1 MRSVIHRGA
10 VLTAAM
16 TALSF
21 SLVACGDS
29 DDSGGSD
36 GGSASISVGQVGNY
50 SGAIPGLD
58 GQGYG
63 LQAWVKMTND
73 AGGIDGHKIDL
84 HTADAKGDPA
94 SEVSQVT
101 QMISRDKVV
110 AFAGMGL
117 STIAG
122 AAPTLDKQGIPVIGG
137 NTNDVAWAVNPGLYA
152 TGAGLLGT
160 YLQGFFGVPEPGAKT
175 GLVYCKES
183 AGCTGVKTMM
193 FDLGLSKA
201 NGGDPVYSAEVSLAA
216 PSFTAQCIAAKQ
228 AGVEVLAV
236 AMDTA
241 NVIRLAKD
249 CDKQGYNPTYAE
261 SGTIAG
267 DDVAKT
273 PAMDGTLAGQAQAPW
288 FLTDGP
294 IPEHREAMTKYFPD
308 TPVDSNTVAGWTA
321 GVALGQAIKNYLSEN
336 PDAEID
342 SDAIKEGLGMFK
354 DETLGGLTPPLT
366 FTSSG
371 VQKQTAC
378 AFSIVVKDGAWTQNG
393 TDPVCPPDD
402 IQPTLD
408 SALEALS
415 SGS

>member
-1 MRSVIHRGA
+1 MQRLLHRAVI
-10 VLTAAM
+10 LIAAA
-16 TALSF
+16 TALTF
-21 SLVACGDS
+21 SLVACGDNGGEGGG
-29 DDSGGSD
+29 DASGTI
-36 GGSASISVGQVGNY
+36 SIGQVGNY
-50 SGAIPGLD
+50 SGAIPGLA

-63 LQAWVKMTND
+63 LQAWVKATNA
-73 AGGIDGHKIDL
+73 AGGIEGHKIDL
-84 HTADAKGDPA
+84 HVADAKGDPA

-101 QMISRDKVV
+101 QMITRDKVV

-122 AAPTLDKQGIPVIGG
+122 SAPTLAKQGIPVIGG

-160 YLQGFFGVPEPGAKT
+160 YLQGFFAVPSPGTKT

-216 PSFTAQCIAAKQ
+216 PSFTAQCIGAQQ
-228 AGVEVLAV
+228 AGVQVLAV
-236 AMDTA
+236 ALDTS

-249 CDKQGYNPTYAE
+249 CAKQGYHPIYAE
-261 SGTIAG
+261 SGTVPG
-267 DDVAKT
+267 DSLAAE
-273 PAMDGTLAGQAQAPW
+273 PAMEGTLAGQADAPW

-294 IPEHREAMTKYFPD
+294 VGEHRAAMRKYFPKV
-308 TPVDSNTVAGWTA
+308 TVDSTTVSGWTA
-321 GVALGQAIKNYLSEN
+321 GVALGKAIENYLSKH
-336 PDAEID
+336 PDGTID
-342 SDAIKEGLGMFK
+342 SNAVKEGLGMFK

-366 FTSSG
+366 FTASG
-371 VQKQTAC
+371 VQKQTNC
-378 AFSIVVKDGAWTQNG
+378 AFSIVIKDGKWTQNG
-393 TDPVCPPDD
+393 TDPICPPDS

-408 SALEALS
+408 AALKALS
-415 SGS
+415 KG

>member
-1 MRSVIHRGA
+1 MQRALHRAA
-10 VLTAAM
+10 VLTAAV

-21 SLVACGDS
+21 SLVACGDDS
-29 DDSGGSD
+29 DGGGSD
-36 GGSASISVGQVGNY
+36 ASSTISIGQVGNY
-50 SGAIPGLD
+50 SGAIPGLA

-63 LQAWVKMTND
+63 LQAWVKATNA

-84 HTADAKGDPA
+84 HVADAKGDPA

-117 STIAG
+117 STISG
-122 AAPTLDKQGIPVIGG
+122 SAPTLEKQGVPVIGG
-137 NTNDVAWAVNPGLYA
+137 NTNDVAWAVSPGLYA
-152 TGAGLLGT
+152 TGGGLLGT
-160 YLQGFFGVPEPGAKT
+160 YLQGFFAVPSPGTKT

-201 NGGDPVYSAEVSLAA
+201 NGGDPVYSAEASLAA
-216 PSFTAQCIAAKQ
+216 PSFTAQCIAAQQ
-228 AGVEVLAV
+228 AGVQVLAV
-236 AMDTA
+236 AFDTT

-249 CDKQGYNPTYAE
+249 CDKQGYHPIYAE
-261 SGTIAG
+261 SGTVPG
-267 DDVAKT
+267 DSLAAE
-273 PAMDGTLAGQAQAPW
+273 PAMEGTLAGQTNAPW

-294 IPEHREAMTKYFPD
+294 IAEHRAAMEKYFPKV
-308 TPVDSNTVAGWTA
+308 TVDSTTVSGWVA
-321 GVALGQAIKNYLSEN
+321 GVALGKAIENSLSKN
-336 PDAEID
+336 PDGAID

-371 VQKQTAC
+371 VQKQSNC
-378 AFSIVVKDGAWTQNG
+378 AFSIVIKDGKWTQNG
-393 TDPVCPPDD
+393 TDPVCPPES
-402 IQPTLD
+402 IQSTLD
-408 SALEALS
+408 SALSALAK
-415 SGS
+415 G